1 MYTSGYEDQVMSSED
16 LGFLRKLESIIANR
30 LENPSHNSYTSD
42 LVAQGPKR
50 VAQKVGEEGVELAL
64 AAVAGDR
71 DEVINEAADLLYH
84 TLVLLGSHR
93 IELASVVARLE
104 ARHAP

>member
-1 MYTSGYEDQVMSSED
+1 MSSED

-30 LENPSHNSYTSD
+30 LENPTQNSYTSS
-42 LVAQGPKR
+42 LVEQGPKR

-84 TLVLLGSHR
+84 TLVLLRSHG
-93 IELASVVARLE
+93 IELSTVIAKLE
-104 ARHAP
+104 ARHIA

>member
-1 MYTSGYEDQVMSSED
+1 MSSED

-30 LENPSHNSYTSD
+30 LENPTQNSYTSS
-42 LVAQGPKR
+42 LVEQGPKR

-84 TLVLLGSHR
+84 MLVLLRSHGT
-93 IELASVVARLE
+93 ELSKVVARLE
-104 ARHAP
+104 ERHTS

>member
-1 MYTSGYEDQVMSSED
+1 MSKAD
-16 LGFLRKLESIIANR
+16 LGFLETLETIVTNR
-30 LENPSHNSYTSD
+30 LENPSQASYTSG

-71 DEVINEAADLLYH
+71 DEVIDEAADLLYH
-84 TLVLLGSHR
+84 TLVLLGSHG
-93 IELASVVARLE
+93 IKLSTVVARLE
-104 ARHAP
+104 ARHVA

>member
-1 MYTSGYEDQVMSSED
+1 MSSED
-16 LGFLRKLESIIANR
+16 LGFLRTLESTIANR
-30 LENPSHNSYTSD
+30 LENPSQNSYTSC

-84 TLVLLGSHR
+84 TLVLLRSHG
-93 IELASVVARLE
+93 IELSTVIAKLE
-104 ARHAP
+104 ARHIA

>member
-1 MYTSGYEDQVMSSED
+1 MSSED

-30 LENPSHNSYTSD
+30 LENPSQTSYTST
-42 LVAQGPKR
+42 LVAEGPKR

-71 DEVINEAADLLYH
+71 EEVINEAADLLYH
-84 TLVLLGSHR
+84 TLVLLRSHG
-93 IELASVVARLE
+93 IALSKVVTRLE
-104 ARHAP
+104 ERHTS

>member
-1 MYTSGYEDQVMSSED
+1 MYTSGYEERAMSNED

-30 LENPSHNSYTSD
+30 LENPSQNSYTST

-71 DEVINEAADLLYH
+71 DEIINETADLLYH
-84 TLVLLGSHR
+84 TLVLLRSHG
-93 IELASVVARLE
+93 IEMSKVVARLE
-104 ARHAP
+104 ARHAS

>member
-1 MYTSGYEDQVMSSED
+1 MYTSGYEGQTMSSED
-16 LGFLRKLESIIANR
+16 LEFLRTLESTIVNR
-30 LENPSHNSYTSD
+30 LENPSENSYTSG

-71 DEVINEAADLLYH
+71 EEVINEAADLLYH
-84 TLVLLGSHR
+84 TLVLLRSRG
-93 IELASVVARLE
+93 IELSTVVAKLE
-104 ARHAP
+104 ARHIA

>member
-1 MYTSGYEDQVMSSED
+1 MSSQD
-16 LGFLRKLESIIANR
+16 LDFLRTLESTIANR
-30 LENPSHNSYTSD
+30 LENPSEDSYTSG

-71 DEVINEAADLLYH
+71 DEIVSEAADLLYH
-84 TLVLLGSHR
+84 TLVLLGSHGISLR
-93 IELASVVARLE
+93 EVVAKLDDRNL
-104 ARHAP
+104 A

>member
-1 MYTSGYEDQVMSSED
+1 MSSKD
-16 LGFLRKLESIIANR
+16 IGFLQQLESIIANR
-30 LENPSHNSYTSD
+30 LESPSKDSYTSD

-84 TLVLLGSHR
+84 TLVLLRSHG
-93 IELASVVARLE
+93 IELARVVATLE
-104 ARHAP
+104 DRHVSSPR

>member
-1 MYTSGYEDQVMSSED
+1 MSKED
-16 LGFLRKLESIIANR
+16 LNFLQTLESTIVNR
-30 LENPSHNSYTSD
+30 LENPSKNSYTSA

-71 DEVINEAADLLYH
+71 DEITNEAADLLYH
-84 TLVLLGSHR
+84 TLVLLRSHG
-93 IELASVVARLE
+93 IELQEVVANLE
-104 ARHAP
+104 ARHMA

>member
-1 MYTSGYEDQVMSSED
+1 MSTED
-16 LGFLRKLESIIANR
+16 LEFLRTLESTIANR
-30 LENPSHNSYTSD
+30 LENPSQNSYTSG

-84 TLVLLGSHR
+84 TLVLLRSHG
-93 IELASVVARLE
+93 IELSTVVAKLE
-104 ARHAP
+104 ERHHA

>member
-1 MYTSGYEDQVMSSED
+1 MSSEGI
-16 LGFLRKLESIIANR
+16 GFLQTLESTIANR
-30 LENPSHNSYTSD
+30 LENPSHNSYTSG

-84 TLVLLGSHR
+84 TLVLLRSHG
-93 IELASVVARLE
+93 IELSNVVARLE
-104 ARHAP
+104 SRHAS

>member
-1 MYTSGYEDQVMSSED
+1 MSNAD
-16 LGFLRKLESIIANR
+16 LEFLRTLESTIANR
-30 LENPSHNSYTSD
+30 LENPSQNSYTSA

-71 DEVINEAADLLYH
+71 DEVINEAADLIYH
-84 TLVLLGSHR
+84 TLVLLGSHA
-93 IELASVVARLE
+93 IELREVVARLA
-104 ARHAP
+104 ARHAS

>member
-1 MYTSGYEDQVMSSED
+1 MSTED
-16 LGFLRKLESIIANR
+16 LEFLRTLESTIANR
-30 LENPSHNSYTSD
+30 LENPSQNSYTSG

-71 DEVINEAADLLYH
+71 EEVINEAADLLYH
-84 TLVLLGSHR
+84 TMVLLHSRG
-93 IELASVVARLE
+93 IELSTIVAKLE
-104 ARHAP
+104 ERHHA

>member
-1 MYTSGYEDQVMSSED
+1 MSSQD
-16 LGFLRKLESIIANR
+16 FDFLRTLEATISER
-30 LENPSHNSYTSD
+30 LENPSEKSYTSD

-71 DEVINEAADLLYH
+71 DDLINEAADLLYH
-84 TLVLLGSHR
+84 TLVLLRSHGVGLR
-93 IELASVVARLE
+93 DVVAKLE
-104 ARHAP
+104 ARHRSA

>member
-1 MYTSGYEDQVMSSED
+1 MSSEGI
-16 LGFLRKLESIIANR
+16 GFLQTLESTIANR
-30 LENPSHNSYTSD
+30 LENPSQNSYTST

-64 AAVAGDR
+64 AAVTGDR

-84 TLVLLGSHR
+84 TLVLLRSHG
-93 IELASVVARLE
+93 IELNNVVARLE
-104 ARHAP
+104 ARHVA